1 MGRDRSLRL
10 LDDGLGRAVRT
21 YHAKAMPVILT
32 QEAEWDL
39 WTSGAP
45 WDEVRHLQRPLPE
58 GALKVVA
65 TGSRQDDVLPALA

>member
-1 MGRDRSLRL
+1 
-10 LDDGLGRAVRT
+10 
-21 YHAKAMPVILT
+21 MPVILT